1 MNEEDMTFENEEE
14 TKKKSSKKGLLIGLI
29 VIVAIVIA
37 VIAYIMFKEPESQ
50 KVIGKYKIN
59 FDNPVVIYI
68 DEPLDIPVKLETKE
82 KDTEEV
88 KTTLTTEDDIISI
101 KDGEF
106 YGKSGSILIEP
117 LSPGE
122 ASVDIVSSIGAD
134 KYSQVLTTKTMNVV
148 VCPRFDDKLLQK
160 KEIIVEKGSTRNI
173 SLNFSNNECY
183 KYVTF
188 TSENPYVLTA
198 TDEGEITGLNEG
210 ITTVS
215 IYNGTETIQLIVNV
229 V

>member
-1 MNEEDMTFENEEE
+1 
-14 TKKKSSKKGLLIGLI
+14 
-29 VIVAIVIA
+29 
-37 VIAYIMFKEPESQ
+37 
-50 KVIGKYKIN
+50 
-59 FDNPVVIYI
+59 
-68 DEPLDIPVKLETKE
+68 
-82 KDTEEV
+82 
-88 KTTLTTEDDIISI
+88 
-101 KDGEF
+101 
-106 YGKSGSILIEP
+106 
-117 LSPGE
+117 
-122 ASVDIVSSIGAD
+122 
-134 KYSQVLTTKTMNVV
+134 MNVV
-148 VCPRFDDKLLQK
+148 VCPRFDDKLLQA
-160 KEIIVEKGSTRNI
+160 KEITIEKGSTRNI